1 VATDVVPAT
10 NDKQQLQP
18 MPSKLGALAVE
29 LGKAVTLLNRVHFEN
44 HGYVGPNSGNAPV
57 HGASGP
63 DCQTTVSKLDAV

>member
-1 VATDVVPAT
+1 
-10 NDKQQLQP
+10 
-18 MPSKLGALAVE
+18 LAVE

>member
-44 HGYVGPNSGNAPV
+44 LCIVVLTGWPSHSVAHDV
-57 HGASGP
+57 E
-63 DCQTTVSKLDAV
+63 